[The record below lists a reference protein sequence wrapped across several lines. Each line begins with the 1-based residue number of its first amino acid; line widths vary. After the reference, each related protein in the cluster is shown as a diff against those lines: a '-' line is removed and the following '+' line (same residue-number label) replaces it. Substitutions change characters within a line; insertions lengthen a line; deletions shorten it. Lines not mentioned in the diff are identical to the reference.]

1 MKLFLMVLS
10 AAAASAC
17 TSQQVIETLKVNA
30 KNECAAQSAI
40 QSDYTDCV
48 ERAEIAN
55 RKYEQDLKER
65 EGSGKLR

>member
-1 MKLFLMVLS
+1 VKLFLMVLS
-10 AAAASAC
+10 AAALSAC

-30 KNECAAQSAI
+30 KNDCATQSAI

-65 EGSGKLR
+65 EDGGKSR